1 MFGIKKSSL
10 LVRIYKVL
18 LAGRHSLLPRGQ
30 HFLRSEGHQ
39 YEGSYQ
45 LAHKENPTE
54 EKWKIKAK

>member
-1 MFGIKKSSL
+1 

-45 LAHKENPTE
+45 LARKENPTE
-54 EKWKIKAK
+54 VKWKIKAK